1 MKRAVDSGLK
11 EGYRLRLL
19 GTLAATLTLL
29 IAAVRMWPPPDEHDR
44 GPSQMSAR
52 QEAIQIEEMRPTRQQ
67 SNQPPPPVAPL
78 PPVIVAD
85 DVILEQGELDLSD
98 RLPAIETS
106 GTMSRS
112 TDDIDAVTSF
122 EGPRPIRVVEPEY
135 TRAAHRRRV
144 RAEVV
149 VGVRIDERG
158 RVEEAW
164 VLKRFLLGGDDEPR
178 REVEELGFGLE
189 EAAMS
194 AAQRCLFRP
203 ARRNGVAV
211 ASETTL
217 GFGFG
222 V

>member
-1 MKRAVDSGLK
+1 MRVVDTALK
-11 EGYRLRLL
+11 EGYRLRVL
-19 GTLAATLTLL
+19 GMTAATLALL
-29 IAAVRMWPPPDEHDR
+29 IAAVRLWPMPDPHAAE
-44 GPSQMSAR
+44 PSGAAV
-52 QEAIQIEEMRPTRQQ
+52 QEESIQIEEIRPTRQQ
-67 SNQPPPPVAPL
+67 TDRAPAPIAPL
-78 PPVIVAD
+78 PPLTVAD
-85 DVILEQGELDLSD
+85 DVILEQDDLDLDD
-98 RLPAIETS
+98 RFLTIEEAFAATPP
-106 GTMSRS
+106 GETGEVAA
-112 TDDIDAVTSF
+112 TF

-149 VGVRIDERG
+149 VGVRVDERG
-158 RVEEAW
+158 RVEDAW
-164 VLKRFLLGGDDEPR
+164 VLKRYLLGGDDEPKQ
-178 REVEELGFGLE
+178 EVDELGYGLE